1 MIVPLLSL
9 WLALQVSTD
18 LKQTDLKQH
27 VEAGLAAKHT
37 GDLDTA
43 IREFRRVTELAP
55 GLAAAHV
62 NLGAAY
68 CEKKEFGNAIAPLR
82 KALEINPDL
91 PGAHEMLGTALLA
104 QGYAAESIPHLEK
117 AQSDAL
123 LGVALL
129 EAGRAREALDRL
141 EAALTRQ
148 PGDPDLLYY
157 VSQAHAR
164 LSRQAFDV
172 LTANPGSARARQ
184 ALGEAAL
191 AAGNREAAEKH
202 LRAALNLRADLRGVH
217 FALGDLYLSSGDYD
231 GANREFHEEV
241 RLNPGSAAAAY
252 KLGLVA
258 LNRGEIDAA
267 LTELRRSNGLQ
278 PGMPETLLE
287 LGRATAAS
295 GDMAAA
301 EKLFRQLL
309 EQEEASSL
317 AESAHFQL
325 SQLYKKLGRV
335 ADSNQEMK
343 RYQEI
348 RRRRQ

>member
-18 LKQTDLKQH
+18 LKQH
-27 VEAGLAAKHT
+27 VEAGLAAKRM

-68 CEKKEFGNAIAPLR
+68 CDKKEFGNAIPPLR

-117 AQSDAL
+117 ARSDAL

-129 EAGRAREALDRL
+129 EAGRAREALDKL

-172 LTANPGSARARQ
+172 LTGSSPGSARARQ

-191 AAGNREAAEKH
+191 AAGSREAAEKH

-231 GANREFHEEV
+231 GAEREFREEV
-241 RLNPGSAAAAY
+241 RLDPGSAAAAY

-258 LNRGEIDAA
+258 LNRGEINVA
-267 LTELRRSNGLQ
+267 LTELRRANGLQ

-295 GDMAAA
+295 GDMVTA
-301 EKLFRQLL
+301 ERLFRQVL

-335 ADSNQEMK
+335 TDSDLEMK
-343 RYQEI
+343 RFQEI
-348 RRRRQ
+348 RRRP